1 MQELIRTNDPIVL
14 DVAETLLTGAG
25 LSCFVADSHMS
36 IMEGSIGMLQ
46 RRLLVVD
53 DHVTQARRILVE
65 AGLGH
70 ELRDA

>member
-1 MQELIRTNDPIVL
+1 MHELIRTNDAVVL
-14 DVAETLLTGAG
+14 DVAQTLLQAAG

-36 IMEGSIGMLQ
+36 IMEGSIGMLP

-53 DHVTQARRILVE
+53 DHVTQARRILRD